1 MKNISNKLQI
11 IVFIGFIG
19 FFFAAN
25 LIAPSKKFSPQE
37 NRYLTLSPKFSVD
50 ALTSGKF
57 TSDYEAYVTDQFFG
71 RDSWISLKS
80 ASERV
85 IGKQE
90 NNNVFFCK
98 DDALIERFDKPDMA
112 LLLDNIDAVNALCT
126 NTDVPVYAS
135 LIPGAVEIWADKL
148 PENANNYGQKN
159 LIDTIYSQLDAIT
172 VDTIESLYAHRD
184 EYIYY
189 RTDHHWTSL
198 GAYYGYLSLAQSMGF
213 DAHAYDNYEPVTVSE
228 DFYGTVY
235 SSSGVRWVAPD
246 RIEIFAGEKGVEVT
260 NYNTGAPAM
269 GALYNYSFL
278 QEKDQYAF
286 FLGGNSPLIEIKT
299 GQGDAPRLLV
309 LRDSY
314 ADCLIPFLTDHFS
327 EIHLIDLRYYKYSV
341 QDYIK
346 EKNIDNVLVIYTV
359 ASFTSDTSIFMA
371 GN

>member
-1 MKNISNKLQI
+1 MKNISNRLQI
-11 IVFIGFIG
+11 IIFIGFIG

-37 NRYLTLSPKFSVD
+37 NRYLALSPKFSVN
-50 ALTSGKF
+50 ALFGGKF

-80 ASERV
+80 ASERA
-85 IGKQE
+85 IGKLE

-98 DDALIERFDKPDMA
+98 YDALIERFEKPDMA
-112 LLLDNIDAVNALCT
+112 LVQDNIDAVNALCT

-135 LIPGAVEIWADKL
+135 LIPGAVKIWADKL
-148 PENANNYGQKN
+148 PENANNCDQKK
-159 LIDTIYSQLDAIT
+159 LIDVIYSQLDAVT
-172 VDTIESLYAHRD
+172 VDIFENLQAHSD
-184 EYIYY
+184 EYIFY

-198 GAYYGYLSLAQSMGF
+198 GAYYGYLSLARSMGF
-213 DAHAYDNYEPVTVSE
+213 DARSYDSYEPVTVSE

-246 RIEIFAGEKGVEVT
+246 RIEIFLRDEGIEVT
-260 NYNTGAPAM
+260 NYNAGTPAA

-278 QEKDQYAF
+278 RQKDQYAF
-286 FLGGNSPLIEIKT
+286 FLGGNSPLIEILTEQK
-299 GQGDAPRLLV
+299 DAPKLLV

-314 ADCLIPFLTDHFS
+314 ADCLTPFLTDHFS

-346 EKNIDNVLVIYTV
+346 DNNIDTVLVIYTV
-359 ASFTSDTSIFMA
+359 SNFTSDTSIFMA